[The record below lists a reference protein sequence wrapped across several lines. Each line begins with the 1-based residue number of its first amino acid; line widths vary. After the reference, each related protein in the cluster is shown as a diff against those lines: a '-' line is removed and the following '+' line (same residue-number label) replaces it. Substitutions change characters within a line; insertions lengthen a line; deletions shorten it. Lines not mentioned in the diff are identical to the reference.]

1 MGRLLLS
8 KASSMAGTL
17 SNELVYYDIKLFTG
31 CYTDDNVYF
40 NSPSDFMKH
49 ESDPARLKALRH
61 IDIILAIGRDDS
73 NFSNNESLSGILWGK
88 NIWHALRI
96 WDGWGHD

>member
-1 MGRLLLS
+1 CG
-8 KASSMAGTL
+8 
-17 SNELVYYDIKLFTG
+17 
-31 CYTDDNVYF
+31 YTDDNVYF
-40 NSPSDFMKH
+40 NSPSDFMEH

-73 NFSNNESLSGILWGK
+73 SFSNNESLSGILWGK

-96 WDGWGHD
+96 WDGWGHDWPWWQQMIHMYIGGHD